1 MKKRGY
7 VLLSLALTAVLLGGA
22 DKSKI
27 ISYACDKDEYLIV
40 KENKDVDVKE
50 ISRMQA
56 DSLENNKDIMCVEPM
71 TTVAGSAIL
80 SMDET
85 VSKYEDEWNVKM
97 IKSENVNSY
106 SKDKIKVAILDSG
119 IDYLNEINVEMSMKE
134 WMFYTKICQ
143 DMEQV

>member
-27 ISYACDKDEYLIV
+27 ISYAGDKDEYLIV

-56 DSLENNKDIMCVEPM
+56 DSLENNKDIMLF
-71 TTVAGSAIL
+71 ALFL
-80 SMDET
+80 S
-85 VSKYEDEWNVKM
+85 
-97 IKSENVNSY
+97 
-106 SKDKIKVAILDSG
+106 L
-119 IDYLNEINVEMSMKE
+119 
-134 WMFYTKICQ
+134 
-143 DMEQV
+143 